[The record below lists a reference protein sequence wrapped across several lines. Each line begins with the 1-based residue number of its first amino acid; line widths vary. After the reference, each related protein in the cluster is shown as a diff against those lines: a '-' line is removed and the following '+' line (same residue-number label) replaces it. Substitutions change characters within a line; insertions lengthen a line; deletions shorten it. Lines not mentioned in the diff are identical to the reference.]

1 MKIAQHGAI
10 VTGGASGL
18 GEALVAALQARGA
31 KVTSLDLARSA
42 LADFSLVVDIT
53 DESAVE
59 QAIEDAHRQLGRIH
73 FVFNCAGIGLMEP
86 IVQNGKPAGLESLRK
101 LLDVNLVG
109 TYNVIRFAAP
119 KLIGNEPDDGG
130 ERGVI
135 INTSSISA
143 MDGPAAFAGYSASK
157 AGVAAMTAPLA
168 LDLGPH
174 GIRVCAI
181 APGMFQTPMQRH
193 LPGPVRQ
200 EMIRHMIFP
209 RRAGDP
215 QRFADLA
222 LHIVENDYINATTI
236 RIDAGARAPLPS

>member
-1 MKIAQHGAI
+1 MEIAGHNAI

-31 KVTSLDLARSA
+31 KVASLDLTPSGA
-42 LADFSLVVDIT
+42 ADCSLVVDIT
-53 DESAVE
+53 DENAVE
-59 QAIEDAHRQLGRIH
+59 KAVEDAHQALGAIH

-86 IVQNGKPAGLESLRK
+86 IIQDGKPAGLQSLRT

-119 KLIGNEPDDGG
+119 KLAANEPDAGG

-135 INTSSISA
+135 VNTSSISA

-157 AGVAAMTAPLA
+157 AGVVAMTAPLA

-193 LPGPVRQ
+193 LPDPVRQ

-215 QRFADLA
+215 KRFADLA